1 MIERLA
7 VARRLIGRLQI
18 GSWIKSMAVE
28 LERKSWTKRY
38 VLGRTEQNFIMLLRT
53 VYNLEIM
60 TVLIHCL
67 HLNLDIYF

>member
-7 VARRLIGRLQI
+7 VARRLIGRLLI

-38 VLGRTEQNFIMLLRT
+38 IVEDFMAADQIWGARR
-53 VYNLEIM
+53 VNL
-60 TVLIHCL
+60 V
-67 HLNLDIYF
+67 DIFHFSRIPSF